1 MISGL
6 GRIIPWIKDNSDLFR
21 NLKRGIERETLRVK
35 SNGDI
40 ATTSHP
46 YELGCPLTHQWI
58 TTDFAEALLEF
69 ITPTDININK
79 LLIMLRDI
87 HRYVSQVLN
96 EERLWALSMPGF
108 IKKADDI
115 MIAQYGNS
123 NLGRMKT
130 LYREGLKKR
139 YGTMMQIISGVHY
152 NFSVPL
158 KFWQA
163 WYGVKNM
170 DSGKEKISAGYL
182 QLIRNYYRFGWII
195 PYMFGASPAICS
207 SFLQGKK
214 SIFSFEHHDS
224 GMLYLPFATSLRLST
239 LGYTSK
245 LQNNLDINL
254 NNLNNYVHSLQ
265 TAINTSSK
273 KYCRIGLKQN
283 GHYLQLNTNQLQMEN
298 ELYAPIRPKRLNY
311 EGETL
316 SEALTRRGIE
326 YVEVRSLDIN
336 PFSPIGIDAEQ
347 IRFLDLFLWWC
358 LLRDASEISQKELLL
373 IRQNWEKI
381 ILYGRKPGQ
390 KIKIIQQNGGINT
403 VLSISLVQAGKELF
417 RDLKII
423 AEIMDTTEDS
433 HEYQNTCDYLI
444 RMVENSELTYSSR
457 ILKLMRDKG
466 LIKIGIALSEK
477 YHSLLTR
484 EKYEI
489 FNQKVF
495 DNEAILSCK
504 RQNQMETSDNIDFDT
519 FLAQKNSQHKNVKT

>member
-1 MISGL
+1 MISDL
-6 GRIIPWIKDNSDLFR
+6 GRIIPWLKDNSDLFK

-35 SNGDI
+35 SNGEI

-46 YELGCPLTHQWI
+46 YKLGCPLTHQWI

-69 ITPTDININK
+69 ITPTEMNINK

-108 IKKADDI
+108 INKADDI

-123 NLGRMKT
+123 NVGRMKT
-130 LYREGLKKR
+130 LYRKGLKKR

-152 NFSVPL
+152 NFSVSL

-163 WYGVKNM
+163 WSGVKNM
-170 DSGKEKISAGYL
+170 ESGKEKISSGYL

-214 SIFSFEHHDS
+214 SIFSFKHHDS

-239 LGYTSK
+239 LGYTSQ

-273 KYCRIGLKQN
+273 KYCRLGWKKN
-283 GHYLQLNTNQLQMEN
+283 GHYLQINTNQLQMEN
-298 ELYAPIRPKRLNY
+298 EFYAPIRPKRINY

-316 SEALTRRGIE
+316 SEALSRRGIE

-358 LLRDASEISQKELLL
+358 LLRDAREISKKELLL

-390 KIKIIQQNGGINT
+390 NIKLIQQNRGINT
-403 VLSISLVQAGKELF
+403 VLSISLVEAGKALF

-423 AEIMDTTEDS
+423 AEIIDSTENS
-433 HEYQNTCDYLI
+433 HEYQNTCDYLT
-444 RMVENSELTYSSR
+444 RMVENSDLTYSAR
-457 ILKLMRDKG
+457 ILKLMMDEG

-489 FNQKVF
+489 FNQNIF

-504 RQNQMETSDNIDFDT
+504 RQNKMETSDNIDFDT
-519 FLAQKNSQHKNVKT
+519 FLAQRNLKG